1 MIVLPPS
8 DIVRQ
13 PLTRALLD
21 GTHGLEQRFPHRSI
35 TRELCSLRAKH
46 GASRPRLCDLV
57 TSSMRHLELSA
68 AQRTALE
75 LLGNPHSV
83 VVTTGQQIGLLGG
96 PMYTLYKIA
105 SAAAVARNVHASLDV
120 PAIAVFW
127 LEDNDHDA
135 AEASTAHLATN
146 DGIESVTAWDGTDP
160 RRPVSSRNHTASECH
175 AIASAIATLTGQYA
189 EDVRQRYSAAYNDGT
204 AWSDAFL
211 AILQP
216 YLAAWGVLVV
226 RASDVIAQGYHASI
240 LAHECASDATLS
252 NALAR
257 GTQAIVDA
265 GFEPQA
271 RPSDVALFARD
282 AEGRQRITIDG
293 TSVTLGSRTITRDAF
308 DAELLASP
316 SLFSPTVLS
325 RPLVQDAVLPTVAS
339 VLGAAEIAYHG
350 QLREAYE
357 RCGIP
362 MPVPLLRHGATI
374 LDGRTERSL
383 RKDQHDVM
391 WYMHSREDFEHALT
405 AEVADLGFPDHARIA
420 AQVDELVAPY
430 VAAAQQTDS
439 TLVATVHA
447 QAAGIR
453 ATLEALEGKLRAAAK
468 KANAAS
474 VERLRSTYRAVY
486 PNGGLQERTYP
497 LAMWEARL
505 GTASMLALVER
516 ITAEPLG
523 SHSIIGMSDL
533 PTVST
538 Q

>member
-1 MIVLPPS
+1 
-8 DIVRQ
+8 
-13 PLTRALLD
+13 
-21 GTHGLEQRFPHRSI
+21 
-35 TRELCSLRAKH
+35 
-46 GASRPRLCDLV
+46 
-57 TSSMRHLELSA
+57 
-68 AQRTALE
+68 
-75 LLGNPHSV
+75 
-83 VVTTGQQIGLLGG
+83 
-96 PMYTLYKIA
+96 MYTLYKIA
-105 SAAAVARNVHASLDV
+105 STAATAREIHASLDA
-120 PAIAVFW
+120 PAVAVFW

-160 RRPVSSRNHTASECH
+160 RRPVSSRNHTAGESET
-175 AIASAIATLTGQYA
+175 IASAIATLTGQYA
-189 EDVRQRYSAAYNDGT
+189 EDVRQRYGAAYNDGA

-226 RASDVIAQGYHASI
+226 RASDVIAQGYHAPI

-293 TSVTLGSRTITRDAF
+293 TSVTLGSKTITRDAF

-391 WYMHSREDFEHALT
+391 WYMRTREDFEHALT
-405 AEVADLGFPDHARIA
+405 AAVADLGFPDHARIA
-420 AQVDELVAPY
+420 AQVDDLVAPY
-430 VAAAQQTDS
+430 VAAAQQTDT

-505 GTASMLALVER
+505 GIANMLVLVER

-523 SHSIIGMSDL
+523 SHSIVGVSDL